1 MARLTK
7 RLEQAEKAMQEQEA
21 RRGAMSLPAGLGVIA
36 LVSPETMKPVKYF
49 DLQQG
54 KFFPAAERIGGKP

>member
-7 RLEQAEKAMQEQEA
+7 RLEAIERQVGEKEA
-21 RRGAMSLPAGLGVIA
+21 RSGCLSIPAGLGVIA
-36 LVSPETMKPVKYF
+36 LVSPETKKPVQYF

-54 KFFPAAERIGGKP
+54 KFFPVLADEGKK

>member
-7 RLEQAEKAMQEQEA
+7 RLEAVERQVEEKEA
-21 RRGAMSLPAGLGVIA
+21 RSRVFSIPAGLGVIA
-36 LVSPETMKPVKYF
+36 LVSPETKKPVKYF

-54 KFFPAAERIGGKP
+54 KFFPVLADEAKR